1 MGLIEKN
8 EIEEDNNYKIPF
20 KFLSGYPLI
29 QYNLP
34 KVLFQNLSIEKII
47 TIFLYMFLE
56 KDVIFFSKDIL
67 YLTLSINAFLNL
79 NFPLND
85 EKYYFIGCAI
95 SLKDFIEG
103 NSEFGMKNYTS
114 VIGINDSY
122 SPEYRSKNI
131 KINDHLVVDLDKGN
145 IICAEEQKGKI
156 SEIDEKTKKLKYFIY
171 Q

>member
-1 MGLIEKN
+1 M
-8 EIEEDNNYKIPF
+8 
-20 KFLSGYPLI
+20 S
-29 QYNLP
+29 NLA
-34 KVLFQNLSIEKII
+34 
-47 TIFLYMFLE
+47 TI
-56 KDVIFFSKDIL
+56 
-67 YLTLSINAFLNL
+67 AFLNL

-122 SPEYRSKNI
+122 SAEYRNKNI

-145 IICAEEQKGKI
+145 IICGEEVKDKFSKTDENNKKLVKLIEKI
-156 SEIDEKTKKLKYFIY
+156 YKDNQEDEKIGTITLYLAIKNLSRRLKYIY
-171 Q
+171 EKSYDNSKN